1 MWATL
6 RDQFSTTFLC
16 VFLACFLPW
25 TMSWQYLD
33 VPILAVQMLMP
44 LLLLGPVARESGVRR
59 ATQYGVIFGLGLLT
73 IGMCVFSVHQTIP
86 PPPPLLVLGLLA
98 LLTSASFFVSV
109 VGVVADYNVK
119 IAAWVL
125 LIGTYWVMGRV
136 VTNEAPVLL
145 GLAMALAGTGSWLW
159 RRHRLA

>member
-33 VPILAVQMLMP
+33 VPILTVQVLMP
-44 LLLLGPVARESGVRR
+44 LLLLGPVAREFGVPR
-59 ATQYGVIFGLGLLT
+59 ATQYGVTFGLGVLV
-73 IGMCVFSVHQTIP
+73 IGMCVFSIHQTIP
-86 PPPPLLVLGLLA
+86 PPPPLLVLALLA
-98 LLTSASFFVSV
+98 ILSSASYFVSV
-109 VGVVADYNVK
+109 VALVAEHRVK
-119 IAAWVL
+119 LAAWVV
-125 LIGTYWVMGRV
+125 LIGTYWLAGRV
-136 VTNEAPVLL
+136 VTNEVPLLL
-145 GLAMALAGTGSWLW
+145 GLAVALGGSGFWLL